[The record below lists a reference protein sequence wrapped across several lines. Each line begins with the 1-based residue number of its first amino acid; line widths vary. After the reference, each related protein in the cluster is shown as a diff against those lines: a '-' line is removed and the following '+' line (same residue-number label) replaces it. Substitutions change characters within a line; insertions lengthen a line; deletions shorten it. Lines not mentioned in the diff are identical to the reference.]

1 MKGRISHTVG
11 WAGFLPMLKSI
22 RMGNE
27 LPILLGALVL
37 LVMGAVC
44 WGQQRQTRGSTRGR
58 TSRTSQLKV
67 IQLPAPTVSGA
78 GSIEQALTRQQ
89 NLEAPTNL
97 RLTFSEIGQLLWAAQ
112 GVTVPQS
119 GAAVIP
125 DALIPMKLFVALPDG
140 LYLYSPSVHAL
151 QQLRDGDVRAALAT
165 AVLNRPTGAIGGCQI
180 IVTGAS
186 ADFSTRFGSRAKTAM
201 LLLAGQMAQSIQL
214 QAIAQDLTYLAVNN
228 IDTMGI
234 RRICRLDRALMP
246 LYIAMVGY
254 SPSRVTGIAAPRTT
268 TETTP
273 TTTTEPATTETA
285 VPEMPRLP
293 SAKALIIAP
302 QREFQ
307 DEELFQT
314 KFAFESALMDI
325 TVASSRSGRIV
336 GALGAVAEA
345 ELGLSEIKIE
355 DYDTVVFIGGA
366 GAVPYASNNQ
376 VQKLVRQA
384 VSEKKIVAASGTAA
398 LILASADVV
407 KSARVTGLPAHQQ
420 LLVLAGAVYT
430 GTAVERDGPL
440 ITSAGPLVA
449 PQFARTIV
457 EALAEQQ

>member
-1 MKGRISHTVG
+1 MKGRIS
-11 WAGFLPMLKSI
+11 
-22 RMGNE
+22 
-27 LPILLGALVL
+27 PISSLRSTLGRWLLCVLVL
-37 LVMGAVC
+37 LSVGAAS

-58 TSRTSQLKV
+58 TPRTSQLKV
-67 IQLPAPTVSGA
+67 IQLPAPVVSGA
-78 GSIEQALTRQQ
+78 ESIEQALSRQQ
-89 NLEAPTNL
+89 SLEAPTNL

-119 GAAVIP
+119 GAAAIP
-125 DALIPMKLFVALPDG
+125 DALIPMKVFVALPDG

-165 AVLNRPTGAIGGCQI
+165 AVLNRPAGPVGGCQI
-180 IVTGAS
+180 IVAGSS

-214 QAIAQDLTYLAVNN
+214 QAIGQDLTYLSANN
-228 IDTMGI
+228 IDTLSI
-234 RRICRLDRALMP
+234 RRVCRLDRALMP

-254 SPSRVTGIAAPRTT
+254 PPSRVTGTAAAQTT
-268 TETTP
+268 STAETTI
-273 TTTTEPATTETA
+273 EAATTETA
-285 VPEMPRLP
+285 AAEMPRLP
-293 SAKALIIAP
+293 SAKALIITP

-314 KFAFESALMDI
+314 KFAFESALMQI
-325 TVASSRSGRIV
+325 TVASSKSGRIV
-336 GALGAVAEA
+336 GSLGAVAEA
-345 ELGLSEIKIE
+345 DLGLNDIKIE
-355 DYDTVVFIGGA
+355 DYDAVVFIGGA
-366 GAVPYASNNQ
+366 GAVPYASNAQ

-384 VSEKKIVAASGTAA
+384 VSEKKILAASGTAA

-420 LLVLAGAVYT
+420 LLALAGAVYT
-430 GTAVERDGPL
+430 GAAVERDGPL

-457 EALAEQQ
+457 EALAGQ

>member
-1 MKGRISHTVG
+1 MGRWLLCV
-11 WAGFLPMLKSI
+11 L
-22 RMGNE
+22 
-27 LPILLGALVL
+27 ILLDV
-37 LVMGAVC
+37 GAVC

-58 TSRTSQLKV
+58 APRTSQLRV
-67 IQLPAPTVSGA
+67 IQLPAPVVAGA
-78 GSIEQALTRQQ
+78 GSIEQALSRQQ

-119 GAAVIP
+119 GAAAIP
-125 DALIPMKLFVALPDG
+125 DALIPMKVFVALPDG

-151 QQLRDGDVRAALAT
+151 QQLRDGDMRAALAT
-165 AVLNRPTGAIGGCQI
+165 AVLSRPAGPVGGCQI
-180 IVTGAS
+180 IVAGSS

-214 QAIAQDLTYLAVNN
+214 QAVGQDLTYLAVNN
-228 IDTMGI
+228 IDTLSI

-254 SPSRVTGIAAPRTT
+254 PPSRVTGTAATQIPTETTAATT
-268 TETTP
+268 TE
-273 TTTTEPATTETA
+273 AVTTETA
-285 VPEMPRLP
+285 APEMPRLP
-293 SAKALIIAP
+293 SAKALIITP

-314 KFAFESALMDI
+314 KFAFESALIQI

-336 GALGAVAEA
+336 GSLGAVAEA
-345 ELGLSEIKIE
+345 DLGLNDIKIE
-355 DYDTVVFIGGA
+355 DYDAIVFIGGA
-366 GAVPYASNNQ
+366 GAVPYASNAQ
-376 VQKLVRQA
+376 VQNLVRQA
-384 VSEKKIVAASGTAA
+384 VAEKKILAASGTAA

-407 KSARVTGLPAHQQ
+407 KSARITGMPAHQQ
-420 LLVLAGAVYT
+420 LLALAGAVYT
-430 GTAVERDGPL
+430 GTAVERDGPM

-457 EALAEQQ
+457 EALAGQ